1 MANTL
6 VRFLSGEEQN
16 VDNEPI
22 SAGKV
27 LFAVDP
33 SAEGT
38 YSGYIYYDFYDAAAN
53 DTVRICMSGTGGGGK
68 VATTLKVADKYG
80 HLGDSVV
87 ITNVSSAT
95 LKLPDIIEAKY
106 YIAQD
111 TFTDRYQGQTPC

>member
-38 YSGYIYYDFYDAAAN
+38 YSGYIYYDFYDMPEKRSY
-53 DTVRICMSGTGGGGK
+53 V
-68 VATTLKVADKYG
+68 
-80 HLGDSVV
+80 
-87 ITNVSSAT
+87 
-95 LKLPDIIEAKY
+95 
-106 YIAQD
+106 
-111 TFTDRYQGQTPC
+111 FTDLDPKTKYTVTVKACGFWNNISENSLDADIKTL